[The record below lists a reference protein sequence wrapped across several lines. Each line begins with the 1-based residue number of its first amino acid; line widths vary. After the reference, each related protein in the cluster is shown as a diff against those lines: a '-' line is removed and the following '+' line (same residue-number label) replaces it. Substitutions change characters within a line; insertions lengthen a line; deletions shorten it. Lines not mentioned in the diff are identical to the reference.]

1 MRKVLIVAGIA
12 GAFFTA
18 TSAALAQTTVT
29 VQASEEPEQKPW
41 TQPAQISFSSAKG
54 AKDSWALDAALRG
67 EFSLNDKT
75 DDAVIAR
82 AVAQINTAEKSK
94 VQTFQGEVGYSFN
107 YGTDTSTDAPDLN
120 AFYLYGDVKL
130 GAKDKVIFA
139 DSKAIC
145 TTVPPPA
152 ACGRQHETSFTGTVV
167 LQPFMSSWENTF
179 FLNTDGKPDGPAFL
193 HSFAPVLT
201 LFYDDVLS
209 AKVNA
214 SGIKP
219 NGSVAGT
226 KLEVNTAFSPK
237 FTDYRLLLKAS
248 GAWTYAAHRDALR
261 IENFKRSTTMFK
273 LSADYELGQRS
284 FENIESDAWV
294 PAIGVS
300 YNIGDDP
307 LSGKLDQENFTI
319 AFKLTFRAGKK

>member
-1 MRKVLIVAGIA
+1 MRKMFVFA
-12 GAFFTA
+12 GAGALLLPVST
-18 TSAALAQTTVT
+18 ALAQTNVT
-29 VQASEEPEQKPW
+29 LQASEEPEQKPW

-67 EFSLNDKT
+67 EFSLNDQT
-75 DDAVIAR
+75 DDAVVAR
-82 AVAQINTAEKSK
+82 AVAQISTAEKSK

-120 AFYLYGDVKL
+120 AFYLYGDIKL

-139 DSKAIC
+139 DPKAVC
-145 TTVPPPA
+145 TAVPLPA
-152 ACGRQHETSFTGTVV
+152 ACGRQHETSLTGMVV

-179 FLNTDGKPDGPAFL
+179 FLNTDGEPDGPALL

-201 LFYDDVLS
+201 FFYDNVLS

-214 SGIKP
+214 SGITP
-219 NGSVAGT
+219 DGSVAGM
-226 KLEVNTAFSPK
+226 KLELNTTFSPK
-237 FTDYRLLLKAS
+237 FTDYRLLMKAS
-248 GAWTYAAHRDALR
+248 GGWTYAAHRGALR
-261 IENFKRSTTMFK
+261 AENFPRSTTMFK

-284 FENIESDAWV
+284 FEYVESDAWV

-307 LSGKLDQENFTI
+307 LSGRLDQENFTI